1 MMVAGILGYI
11 KQKIKLKYLC
21 NFYNILHATDVVL
34 VENFLEKMLDFVGV
48 VIYYN
53 INIIWTGCEE
63 CLKYQK
69 NK

>member
-1 MMVAGILGYI
+1 MMAAGILGYI

-34 VENFLEKMLDFVGV
+34 VENFLEKKLDFVGV

-53 INIIWTGCEE
+53 INII
-63 CLKYQK
+63 
-69 NK
+69 